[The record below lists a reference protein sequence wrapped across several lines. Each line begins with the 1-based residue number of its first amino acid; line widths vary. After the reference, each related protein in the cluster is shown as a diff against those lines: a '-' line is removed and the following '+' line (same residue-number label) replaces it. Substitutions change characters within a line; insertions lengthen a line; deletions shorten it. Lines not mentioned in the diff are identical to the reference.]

1 MNYVA
6 GIDGGGTRTS
16 VVLAR
21 TDGEIVHS
29 FSAGP
34 LNYNGQDE
42 AVVAG
47 SLQALAD
54 GLAAAIA
61 AASGSAG
68 TDRRIADGGEGT
80 ASHLSSC
87 LAICIGAAGI
97 SHPLVAGRLTTI
109 LRGYGY
115 QGELLLVGDHETAL
129 CGAHGG
135 RSGIVLIAGTGAICY
150 GRSPAGDT
158 HRAGGYGHLIDD
170 GGSGYAIGRD
180 LLAAVV
186 QAADGRIGPTRIT
199 ELVYERLSLSTV
211 PELIGYVYDPARSK
225 RDIAALAPLLSLAC
239 EAGDEQA
246 LRIAERS
253 ADELLQPIAAVAE
266 RLDLQEGALAL
277 LGSVLTANRHVRDA
291 LHGRIA
297 GRYPRMTV
305 VEPQYDASYGAVLL
319 AIEQLHKGGVAR

>member
-16 VVLAR
+16 VIVAR
-21 TDGEIVHS
+21 TDGENVGS

-34 LNYNGQDE
+34 LNYNGQAE
-42 AVVAG
+42 AVVAR
-47 SLQALAD
+47 SLQQIAD
-54 GLAAAIA
+54 GIAAAIA
-61 AASGSAG
+61 TDAAPVGTTGCTADEGGGS
-68 TDRRIADGGEGT
+68 
-80 ASHLSSC
+80 ASHLDTC

-97 SHPLVAGRLTTI
+97 SHPLVAGRLTSL
-109 LRGYGY
+109 LRDCGYR
-115 QGELLLVGDHETAL
+115 GELLLVGDHETAL

-158 HRAGGYGHLIDD
+158 HRSGGYGHLIDD

-199 ELVYERLSLSTV
+199 ELVYERLAVSTV

-266 RLDLQEGALAL
+266 RLALQEGPLAL